1 MVYNSNRIISA
12 AAFKYSLGLVLSWWD
27 VRCPMNKKEL
37 RAFVGG
43 APHVI
48 PVFRRQG
55 HRDIFEASLSY
66 CIETQ

>member
-1 MVYNSNRIISA
+1 MLVYNSNRIISA

-43 APHVI
+43 AP
-48 PVFRRQG
+48 
-55 HRDIFEASLSY
+55 L
-66 CIETQ
+66 